1 MACARVFALVGG
13 LCVFALVGWMSSLA
27 GIPETLLSSLLKGAL
42 VGWIPSLAG
51 VPETLLSSLLKGCV
65 NGLLVDTS
73 LLLYLTPSLLRS
85 FAPPCFAPPCFARRR
100 MK

>member
-1 MACARVFALVGG
+1 M
-13 LCVFALVGWMSSLA
+13 
-27 GIPETLLSSLLKGAL
+27 
-42 VGWIPSLAG
+42 GWILSLAG

-85 FAPPCFAPPCFARRR
+85 FAPSLLRSFAPSLLIASLVAE
-100 MK
+100 

>member
-1 MACARVFALVGG
+1 MACARVF
-13 LCVFALVGWMSSLA
+13 
-27 GIPETLLSSLLKGAL
+27 AL

-85 FAPPCFAPPCFARRR
+85 SAPSLLHSSLLRSSQNEVNDER
-100 MK
+100 